1 MDKNAQQ
8 RGITNKLH
16 DLIQFPAR
24 SAENFFKP
32 ELKRVM
38 DQLINADDVIR
49 STLAGE
55 KIGKATP
62 EDKVSA
68 KTLLKEARSFFNRRE
83 YMSAAAN
90 LGKFHKK
97 MQDVVKVLEELKLN
111 IDGIHH
117 QFLFNKLPKEHY
129 QQLEDLEKRFATAR
143 LEYFT
148 KEGGLMDFFA
158 NIGTQRGR
166 ALGAWEKRYEKK
178 VGPIKE
184 GTLQQLESAEELL
197 NEVLSTLKVMAT
209 ARVTRNIDAYVEA
222 GKNLAPVIKKFE
234 AGGAKGGGFKDYYN
248 NIVKPWWS
256 DFRKS
261 QLQPSPVMDPGDG
274 KTIELATEP
283 DKKQS
288 VVPPNIPIDL
298 ARPGT
303 QALNRLEEKYGPA
316 SGVPTPGNNP
326 GFGYIP
332 IPGTSNAPLPPPPNA
347 PTNVEPP
354 PTVPSLPPTSE
365 GFTSDEVA
373 KELFGPKKSSYD
385 AFVDSLE
392 VFANEDPS
400 LLASHIA
407 KYASSIQQEQPEMAV
422 KLFKIAKSLRG

>member
-8 RGITNKLH
+8 RGLQNKLH
-16 DLIQFPAR
+16 ELLQVPAR

-38 DQLINADDVIR
+38 ETLVNADDVIR

-68 KTLLKEARSFFNRRE
+68 KNLLKEAKSFFNRRE

-90 LGKFHKK
+90 LGRFHKK
-97 MQDVVKVLEELKLN
+97 MQDVAKVIDGLKLN
-111 IDGIHH
+111 VDGLHH

-129 QQLEDLEKRFATAR
+129 QQLEDLEKRFASAR

-148 KEGGLMDFFA
+148 KEGGLMDFFS

-166 ALGAWEKRYEKK
+166 ALGAWEKRYKNK
-178 VGPIKE
+178 VEPIKE
-184 GTLQQLESAEELL
+184 GTRQQLESAEELL
-197 NEVLSTLKVMAT
+197 NDVLSTLKTMAT
-209 ARVTRNIDAYVEA
+209 ARVTRNIDNYVEA
-222 GKNLAPVIKKFE
+222 GKGLSQVISRFE
-234 AGGAKGGGFKDYYN
+234 TGGGKGGGFKDYYN

-274 KTIELATEP
+274 KTIELATQPGQKEP
-283 DKKQS
+283 F
-288 VVPPNIPIDL
+288 VPPNVPIDL

-316 SGVPTPGNNP
+316 TGVPTPGNNP
-326 GFGYIP
+326 GFGYINV
-332 IPGTSNAPLPPPPNA
+332 PGTSNAPLPPPPNA

-354 PTVPSLPPTSE
+354 PTVPSLPAPAE
-365 GFTSDEVA
+365 GFRSDDVA
-373 KELFGPKKSSYD
+373 NELFGKKSSYD
-385 AFVDSLE
+385 AFADSLE

-407 KYASSIQQEQPEMAV
+407 KYASSIQQEQPETAV